1 MSVERTF
8 DLGRADLTAQVGAV
22 NLYDR
27 SNLFAFDV
35 FTYRRV
41 DQLPIMPTFGLLLAF
56 E

>member
-1 MSVERTF
+1 MERTF
-8 DLGRADLTAQVGAV
+8 DVRGASLTAQVGAI

-27 SNLFAFDV
+27 QNLFAFDV

-56 E
+56 D

>member
-1 MSVERTF
+1 
-8 DLGRADLTAQVGAV
+8 VGAV

-41 DQLPIMPTFGLLLAF
+41 DQLPIMPTLGLLL
-56 E
+56 ELD